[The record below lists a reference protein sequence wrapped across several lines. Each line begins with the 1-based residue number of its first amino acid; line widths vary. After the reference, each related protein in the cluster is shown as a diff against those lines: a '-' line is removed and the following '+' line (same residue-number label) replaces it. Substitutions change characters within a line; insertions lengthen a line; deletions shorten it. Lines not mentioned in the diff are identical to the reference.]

1 MDGGDTSQDS
11 TLSKGG
17 AVIEP
22 VPSKEV
28 TTETKIEANS
38 TESSDAEVDESTTL
52 ETPPS
57 IPTIFETFEQN

>member
-1 MDGGDTSQDS
+1 MDGGHISQDS

-28 TTETKIEANS
+28 TTETETKANS
-38 TESSDAEVDESTTL
+38 TESSDAGVDECVNPYLYEYSSL
-52 ETPPS
+52 RCY
-57 IPTIFETFEQN
+57 

>member
-38 TESSDAEVDESTTL
+38 TESSDAEVDECVNPYLHEYSSL
-52 ETPPS
+52 RCY
-57 IPTIFETFEQN
+57 